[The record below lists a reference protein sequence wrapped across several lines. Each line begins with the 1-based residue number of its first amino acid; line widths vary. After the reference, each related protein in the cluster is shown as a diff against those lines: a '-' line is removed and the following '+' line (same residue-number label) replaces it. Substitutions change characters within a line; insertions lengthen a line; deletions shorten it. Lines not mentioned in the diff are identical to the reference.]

1 MTLLMEYMTNPNN
14 PTSTQTKI
22 VFNVSKC
29 QKEKVLTEIISI
41 VLGNKV

>member
-1 MTLLMEYMTNPNN
+1 MTLLIEYMTKPNN
-14 PTSTQTKI
+14 PASTKTKI